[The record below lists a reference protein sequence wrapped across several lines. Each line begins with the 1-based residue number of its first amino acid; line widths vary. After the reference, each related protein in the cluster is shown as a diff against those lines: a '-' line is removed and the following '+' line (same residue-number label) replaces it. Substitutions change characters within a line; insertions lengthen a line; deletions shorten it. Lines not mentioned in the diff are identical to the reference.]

1 MLDKLEQPSVID
13 AVKVCADVRVE
24 HPVHFPPSYPGRESI
39 KCMMWPTTRAKSIRE
54 TDEVTFVDGIEY
66 LDNGTLDDFVFQRCN
81 AERSFEVDPNLRTV
95 S

>member
-1 MLDKLEQPSVID
+1 
-13 AVKVCADVRVE
+13 
-24 HPVHFPPSYPGRESI
+24 
-39 KCMMWPTTRAKSIRE
+39 MMWPTTRAKSIRE